1 MLASIMQALDN
12 TIANVAL
19 PRIQGSLSASQD
31 QMSWVLTSYII
42 AAAIMTPLSGWLA
55 GRIGRRRVFLTSI
68 IGFTITS
75 ALCGLA
81 QSLPEIVIARLLQG
95 LCGAALVPMSQAI
108 LLDINPPEKH
118 GRAMA
123 IWVMAVTIGPI
134 LGPALGGWLTENYNW
149 RWVFYINV
157 PFGLLSAFGTLAFI
171 SETQPR
177 KSRFDFF
184 GFATLSLAIG
194 AFQMMLDRGQLKD
207 WFNSTEICVTA
218 AIAALSMYLF
228 IVHML
233 TTKETPFVS
242 AGLFKDRNFLTGS
255 VFIFIVGAV
264 LFAVLALL
272 PPLLQDLMN
281 YPVVLTG
288 LVTAPRGA
296 GTFGAMFLVQ
306 WLMRHKVDVR
316 IVIGS
321 GFLMTAASLWM
332 MTGFYLQMDQSMVIW
347 SGLLQGLGAGMVYV
361 PLAAVTF
368 TTLAPTLRN
377 EGTAI
382 FSLMRNIG
390 SSIGISI
397 VTALLTRNTQIM
409 HSRLAENVT
418 PYFNPWHPTPAM
430 TAAGAQMVNH
440 TVTSQAAMIA
450 YNNDFKMMLILSLVA
465 APAVVLLR
473 ITKKAA
479 ADEAAGGGGMMNV
492 RRALAAALLG
502 LTTVVAGCKVGP
514 NFKRPDAPATERY
527 TQQKLQVESSGL
539 DQQIALGAT
548 LDREWWHLFQS
559 DAIDTVVK
567 RALQGNRTLVAAN
580 ATLAQANEM
589 AQAQAGSLYP
599 QLNMT
604 AGARSPEVRRPVLRH
619 VPEAAAVYLLC
630 SRADCQLRVG
640 LHRRHGSLGGAAVCA
655 GGISE
660 AAAQCRVPD
669 GQRER
674 RHGVSADRVAPG
686 RDCDSRGHPRGRSRR
701 IASWSRS
708 PSMPGRCPGPT
719 S

>member
-1 MLASIMQALDN
+1 VNARPANIRSDAAEASAPGAARATPAQATDDSRTTVAPIESGAATPPIEEASEHRQDRATAALPARTAPAGHDAGAPHRVLITITVMLASIMQALDN

-207 WFNSTEICVTA
+207 WFNSTEICITA

-233 TTKETPFVS
+233 TTRESPFVS

-321 GFLMTAASLWM
+321 GFLITAASLWM
-332 MTGFYLQMDQSMVIW
+332 MTGFYLQMDQSMVVW

-368 TTLAPTLRN
+368 TTLAPALRN

-418 PYFNPWHPTPAM
+418 PYFNPWHPSLA

-450 YNNDFKMMLILSLVA
+450 YNNDFKMMLILSLIA

-473 ITKKAA
+473 ITKQAA
-479 ADEAAGGGGMMNV
+479 ADKAP
-492 RRALAAALLG
+492 
-502 LTTVVAGCKVGP
+502 VV
-514 NFKRPDAPATERY
+514 
-527 TQQKLQVESSGL
+527 VE
-539 DQQIALGAT
+539 
-548 LDREWWHLFQS
+548 
-559 DAIDTVVK
+559 
-567 RALQGNRTLVAAN
+567 
-580 ATLAQANEM
+580 
-589 AQAQAGSLYP
+589 
-599 QLNMT
+599 
-604 AGARSPEVRRPVLRH
+604 
-619 VPEAAAVYLLC
+619 
-630 SRADCQLRVG
+630 
-640 LHRRHGSLGGAAVCA
+640 
-655 GGISE
+655 
-660 AAAQCRVPD
+660 
-669 GQRER
+669 
-674 RHGVSADRVAPG
+674 
-686 RDCDSRGHPRGRSRR
+686 
-701 IASWSRS
+701 
-708 PSMPGRCPGPT
+708 
-719 S
+719 